1 MNELKHFEKSLNKYQ
16 LTLDKI
22 IQNKNGLNTQMF
34 IEKTINAIKKEPD
47 LLKCTEESLIGSV
60 MYFAEIGLPFN
71 SPEGY
76 GFISIEMID
85 GILEAKPIIGY
96 KGLIEIAY
104 RNPNLKSI
112 RIQAV
117 YEGDDFDFQYGT
129 NEYLHHKPDFFNANP
144 SRKLLGV
151 YATATIE
158 GIAPLFVV
166 VHKVELDKL
175 QKLSKPNSAK
185 MKEFDVFNVMQ
196 SKVAIKLLFKMLPKN
211 GNQELLDLL
220 ELDNKFDY
228 EKNIKIQATET
239 GYELIKIEA
248 KKDPMKDI
256 ELPKI
261 EVIQTQQLTEKIEEA
276 KKETV
281 EEWNERIATQKAD
294 VTTIPITTSIDS
306 GKNIIERKKMIERK
320 TMITHVE
327 SDGDVQIIDLIT
339 ID

>member
-1 MNELKHFEKSLNKYQ
+1 MNELKHFEKSLNKYH
-16 LTLDKI
+16 LTFDKI
-22 IQNKNGLNTQMF
+22 IQNRNGLNAQMF
-34 IEKTINAIKKEPD
+34 IEKAINAIKKEPD

-60 MYFAEIGLPFN
+60 MYFAELGLPFN

-76 GFISIEMID
+76 GYISIEMID

-104 RNPNLKSI
+104 RNQNLKSI

-117 YEGDDFDFQYGT
+117 YEGDEFDFQYGT
-129 NEYLHHKPDFFNANP
+129 NEYIQHKPDFFNANP

-158 GIAPLFVV
+158 GMNPLFVV

-196 SKVAIKLLFKMLPKN
+196 SKVAIKLLFKMLPKT
-211 GNQELLDLL
+211 GNQQLLDLL
-220 ELDNKFDY
+220 EMDNKFDY
-228 EKNIKIQATET
+228 ERNVKIQATET
-239 GYELIKIEA
+239 GYELIEVQT
-248 KKDPMKDI
+248 KKDPLKEI
-256 ELPKI
+256 ALPKI
-261 EVIQTQQLTEKIEEA
+261 EVIETQQMIEKQVEVV
-276 KKETV
+276 KETV
-281 EEWNERIATQKAD
+281 DEWNERVSKQKGNETA
-294 VTTIPITTSIDS
+294 IPITTSIEV
-306 GKNIIERKKMIERK
+306 KEPAKIY
-320 TMITHVE
+320 VE
-327 SDGDVQIIDLIT
+327 STTDVEIINLVT

>member
-1 MNELKHFEKSLNKYQ
+1 MNELKHFEKSLNKYH
-16 LTLDKI
+16 LALDKI
-22 IQNKNGLNTQMF
+22 IQNKNGLNAQMF

-47 LLKCTEESLIGSV
+47 LLKCTEESLIGCV
-60 MYFAEIGLPFN
+60 MYFAELGLPFN

-76 GFISIEMID
+76 GYISIDLID

-104 RNPNLKSI
+104 RNPSLKSI

-117 YEGDDFDFQYGT
+117 YEGDEFDFQYGT
-129 NEYLHHKPDFFNANP
+129 NEYLNHKPDFFNANP

-151 YATATIE
+151 YATASIE
-158 GIAPLFVV
+158 GISPLFVV
-166 VHKVELDKL
+166 VHKLELDKL

-211 GNQELLDLL
+211 GNQQLLDLL

-228 EKNIKIQATET
+228 EKNVKIQATET
-239 GYELIKIEA
+239 GYELIEVEN

-261 EVIQTQQLTEKIEEA
+261 EVIQTNDLTQKIEES
-276 KKETV
+276 KTETV
-281 EEWNERIATQKAD
+281 EEWQQRIATQKGNE
-294 VTTIPITTSIDS
+294 TSIPI
-306 GKNIIERKKMIERK
+306 KIEQNEQEETFYFEEEGEI
-320 TMITHVE
+320 
-327 SDGDVQIIDLIT
+327 QLLNLIT
-339 ID
+339 IN